1 MRNYSRS
8 SLVPYKSLRN
18 LYSRNT
24 INSQQSFQRP
34 ASTTAAK
41 LMNFQ
46 FNTIVLQPKKLN
58 LINITPVRAIH
69 HESNHNA
76 IPFANYSQKYNNYTR
91 RQHVQ
96 ISNTKDDISRKML
109 IQRVKEQSKQYVM
122 GLMKQYRA
130 QRSLSI
136 NLKSTESLLSA
147 INRFR
152 YSVAQGHKMIKS
164 KHILTH
170 LQEMGDQL
178 YDICIKKKES
188 IL

>member
-24 INSQQSFQRP
+24 INSHQSFQRP

-46 FNTIVLQPKKLN
+46 FSTIVLQPKKLN
-58 LINITPVRAIH
+58 LINITPVRAH
-69 HESNHNA
+69 LHELNRNT
-76 IPFANYSQKYNNYTR
+76 IPFANYSEKYNNYNR
-91 RQHVQ
+91 KQHAPL
-96 ISNTKDDISRKML
+96 SNTKEDVSRKML

-152 YSVAQGHKMIKS
+152 YSIAQGNKMIRS
-164 KHILTH
+164 KNILAH

>member
-18 LYSRNT
+18 LYSRNS

-34 ASTTAAK
+34 TSSITAK

-46 FNTIVLQPKKLN
+46 FNTLALQPKKLS
-58 LINITPVRAIH
+58 LINITPVRTNH
-69 HESNHNA
+69 HQKHYTLTE
-76 IPFANYSQKYNNYTR
+76 KYNSYTQR
-91 RQHVQ
+91 HRV
-96 ISNTKDDISRKML
+96 IASNTKEDISRKML

-122 GLMKQYRA
+122 GLMRQYRA
-130 QRSLSI
+130 QRSLTI
-136 NLKSTESLLSA
+136 NSKSTESLLTA

-152 YSVAQGHKMIKS
+152 YSIAQGNKMIKS
-164 KHILTH
+164 KQILNH
-170 LQEMGDQL
+170 LQEMSDQL
-178 YDICIKKKES
+178 YDICIKKRES